1 MDGMEKVAWCAC
13 FLFLALMV
21 VRLRTKRRGDN
32 NGGVK
37 LPPGPWRLPLVGNLH
52 QVMARG
58 PLVHRTMADLARRLD
73 APLMS
78 LRLGEVP
85 VVVASSADAA
95 REITKTHDVAFA
107 TRPWSSTIRVMMS
120 DGVGLVFAPYGAL
133 WRQLRKIAMP
143 GEAVNVSERI
153 AALVSDA
160 AVRTIIGDRFERRDE
175 FLEGLAEGI
184 KITSGFSLGDLFP
197 SSRLASFIGGTT
209 RRAEANHR
217 KNFELMECALKQHEE
232 KRAAAA
238 AAAAGAVED
247 DEDIVDVLLR
257 IQKEGSLQVPLTMGN
272 IKAVVLRDIGKY
284 ASMSDG

>member
-1 MDGMEKVAWCAC
+1 
-13 FLFLALMV
+13 
-21 VRLRTKRRGDN
+21 
-32 NGGVK
+32 
-37 LPPGPWRLPLVGNLH
+37 
-52 QVMARG
+52 
-58 PLVHRTMADLARRLD
+58 MADLARRLD
-73 APLMS
+73 IRAADVTQAQS
-78 LRLGEVP
+78 ANSASR
-85 VVVASSADAA
+85 VVASSTDAA
-95 REITKTHDVAFA
+95 CREFTKTHDVKFA
-107 TRPWSSTIRVMMS
+107 TRPWSSTVRVLMA
-120 DGVGLVFAPYGAL
+120 DGSARSPWWSCSARAASSRSAASGRKRSAAL
-133 WRQLRKIAMP
+133 LPPLRRAQP

-272 IKAVVLRDIGKY
+272 IKAVVLVLV
-284 ASMSDG
+284 